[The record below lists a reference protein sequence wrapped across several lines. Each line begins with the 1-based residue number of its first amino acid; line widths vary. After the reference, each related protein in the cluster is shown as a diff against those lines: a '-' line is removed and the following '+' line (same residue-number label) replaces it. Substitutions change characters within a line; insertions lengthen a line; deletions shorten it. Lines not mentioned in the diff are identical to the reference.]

1 MQVIRLNRLN
11 YMENDFAYD
20 PVTALSEV
28 DAKGEIAVIFN
39 DIRCTMQIPILTSIW
54 RGLASI
60 ENGVSSTWRNIKPM
74 YQTQAPFDTLANVL
88 RKIDLIPKGTS
99 KISIRKIGL
108 EAEEFRRLRDIIKAY
123 NRSNG
128 LNFLTMNALINSE
141 SQLKYIQEEKRAVPK
156 IASLVKLLHREE
168 IADADWK
175 LVVQANSLGASTGIK
190 THVATLW
197 RHLAYWPEFL
207 KFVHQEF
214 CRMNQNRVF
223 HKLSET
229 IVKVAQ
235 CESRFIDKKQCNFDN
250 LPIEAQRVV
259 SGYASS
265 PVQVARMVVVG
276 NMLEKWTESWMQ
288 N

>member
-1 MQVIRLNRLN
+1 MD
-11 YMENDFAYD
+11 NDFAYD

-28 DAKGEIAVIFN
+28 DAEGEIAVIFS
-39 DIRCTMQIPILTSIW
+39 DIKSTMQIPILTSIW

-88 RKIDLIPKGTS
+88 SKIDFIPKSTS
-99 KISIRKIGL
+99 RISLRKIGL
-108 EAEEFRRLRDIIKAY
+108 ELEEFRRLRDIIKAY

-141 SQLKYIQEEKRAVPK
+141 PQLKYIQAEKNVVPK
-156 IASLVKLLHREE
+156 IARLVKLLDKEE
-168 IADADWK
+168 IADADWA
-175 LVVQANSLGASTGIK
+175 LVIQANSLGTSSGSK

-214 CRMNQNRVF
+214 YRMNQNRVF
-223 HKLSET
+223 HKLSEKV
-229 IVKVAQ
+229 VKLAH
-235 CESRFIDKKQCNFDN
+235 CESRFIEKKQCNFDN

-259 SGYASS
+259 AGYATS

-276 NMLEKWTESWMQ
+276 NMLEKWTESWIQ